1 MAVPVHIW
9 FYDDGGSLIKGSC
22 DVQDREGSVEIRGLT
37 HNLSIPTDPL
47 SGRLTGTR
55 KHALFLF
62 EKEIDSSS
70 PLLLTI
76 LATVLVPATL
86 NLFNCATK
94 KRPGPIATGIFSLLM
109 HGMNVRRHD
118 V

>member
-55 KHALFLF
+55 KHAPFYSRRKLIAHL
-62 EKEIDSSS
+62 
-70 PLLLTI
+70 
-76 LATVLVPATL
+76 
-86 NLFNCATK
+86 
-94 KRPGPIATGIFSLLM
+94 PIFI
-109 HGMNVRRHD
+109 RR
-118 V
+118 